1 MLAVDTLH
9 ARAAYPA
16 PAHNATP
23 NVLGTPV
30 LLPSPVRALPFA
42 EPGRLPL
49 LNNELLLLA
58 AGAVDGL
65 LLLPMLL

>member
-1 MLAVDTLH
+1 MLAPHT
-9 ARAAYPA
+9 AA

-30 LLPSPVRALPFA
+30 LLLSPVRALPLA
-42 EPGRLPL
+42 EAGWLPP
-49 LNNELLLLA
+49 LNPELLLLA

-65 LLLPMLL
+65 LLLPLLL